1 MILIN
6 SCDFS
11 SSLLSKKSLSIKKNI
26 QTLIRESSTS
36 TLVPKYLNNLSAQ
49 VPLNC
54 LSILSVFQVTY
65 VSKSPKCLNVIHLP
79 KCCQYFKG
87 AKYLSVLKRIA

>member
-1 MILIN
+1 MTLIN

-11 SSLLSKKSLSIKKNI
+11 SSLLSKKSPSIKKNI

-36 TLVPKYLNNLSAQ
+36 TLVPKYLNNLSDQ